1 MSVSRLCLAVSLLAP
16 TLLVFTAPA
25 AEAAPKHAAK
35 PVPVKTVSVPASVV
49 PAEPGM
55 LPDMALGSPNA
66 PVTVVEYASASCP
79 HCAAWNAESWPTFRD
94 KYVVTGKV
102 RYVFREL
109 LTSPAEYALTGFL
122 IGRCAVAKSKAPGNS
137 APYFAVVNA
146 FFQSQANY
154 YKDGDMG
161 PVEAQVTKLTGLS
174 QMTQLDC
181 VTDDKQI
188 DAFYKTMN
196 AHAEADKITGTPT
209 FIVNGKRVEG
219 HELKDIDAAIAAA
232 H

>member
-1 MSVSRLCLAVSLLAP
+1 MSVSRICLALALLA
-16 TLLVFTAPA
+16 FTAPA
-25 AEAAPKHAAK
+25 AFAAPKHAPK
-35 PVPVKTVSVPASVV
+35 PAPVKTVPVAASVV
-49 PAEPGM
+49 PAEPGL
-55 LPDMALGSPNA
+55 LPDMVLGNANA

-79 HCAAWNAESWPTFRD
+79 HCAAWNAENWPTFRD
-94 KYVVTGKV
+94 KYVATGKV

-122 IGRCAVAKSKAPGNS
+122 IGRCAVAKSKTPGNS

-146 FFQSQANY
+146 FFAAQGDY
-154 YKDGDMG
+154 YKNGDMG
-161 PVEAQVTKLTGLS
+161 PVEAQVTKMTGLS

-196 AHAEADKITGTPT
+196 THAEADKISGTPT
-209 FIVNGKRVEG
+209 FIVNGKKVEG
-219 HELKDIDAAIAAA
+219 HEMKDIDAAIAAA